1 MILQTLLTKATGALY
16 SHLLDAVCTEVKAKR
31 FSRLDLDVT
40 LSTDSVEREIKR
52 SAFLSK
58 NDSPVVTDNFPL
70 SGQSFRIDNLP
81 ENSPNRDQI
90 RGNSSSVSTSNES
103 DGSFEGTYNF
113 AAADDEIDEQMF
125 AGDRNSTPFGD
136 SRHRYVY
143 PTELNVAQMTSTEFT
158 EGGGIRLENYKPRV
172 SPLLSL
178 KDGRTVYTSVDFNQA
193 QRHSSDFAS
202 TKFKGLAGMDSE
214 DEEEPPNWVPPPPP
228 IEKHEPQVQNDFKD
242 QRTSPDFNL
251 AQGPSSDLASTKF
264 KELTRRD
271 IKGSF
276 SEQKEEPPDWVP
288 PPPPIKIDE
297 PQVQNDLEDQ
307 RTSPV
312 TVAKDAVEYSAKGP
326 TSSEP
331 PLYAQVDLSKKKN
344 RRTTEESPHSV
355 KNEQPTTNGSLEY
368 DADSSEDD
376 SIAWPSPPPPPPPLK
391 SASPTGDSEWER
403 PLPPEI
409 LALQGRRDRMAMWA
423 DDESEDSD
431 SDIFAHI

>member
-1 MILQTLLTKATGALY
+1 MILQILLTKATGALY

-40 LSTDSVEREIKR
+40 LSTDSVERGTKR

-58 NDSPVVTDNFPL
+58 NDSTVVTDNFPL

-81 ENSPNRDQI
+81 ENPPNRD
-90 RGNSSSVSTSNES
+90 RTGGNSSSVSTSFES

-113 AAADDEIDEQMF
+113 AAEDDEIDEQMF

-136 SRHRYVY
+136 SRHRYVD
-143 PTELNVAQMTSTEFT
+143 PTKLNVAQMTSTEFT

-172 SPLLSL
+172 SPLLSP
-178 KDGRTVYTSVDFNQA
+178 KNGTTVYASVEFNQA
-193 QRHSSDFAS
+193 QGPSFDFAS
-202 TKFKGLAGMDSE
+202 TKFKGLAGM
-214 DEEEPPNWVPPPPP
+214 
-228 IEKHEPQVQNDFKD
+228 
-242 QRTSPDFNL
+242 
-251 AQGPSSDLASTKF
+251 
-264 KELTRRD
+264 D

-276 SEQKEEPPDWVP
+276 SEQKEEPPDWLP
-288 PPPPIKIDE
+288 PPPPIKKDE

-307 RTSPV
+307 RTSPD
-312 TVAKDAVEYSAKGP
+312 TFTKDAVEYSGKEP

-331 PLYAQVDLSKKKN
+331 PLYAQVDLLKKKN
-344 RRTTEESPHSV
+344 RRTTEEFPHNV
-355 KNEQPTTNGSLEY
+355 KNEQPKTNGSLEY
-368 DADSSEDD
+368 DADTSEDD

-391 SASPTGDSEWER
+391 SAGPTGDSEWQR